1 MLTPMVAGG
10 VVFPGLFLLSKNTLQ
25 RLPQLR
31 WEEADAVIV
40 SARLVSSVQAVMAS
54 TAGYIVS
61 TSCKHIIDDQ
71 HWLSSAYTQFAVPY
85 FIYDIYAMFLCHW
98 HKHQVKGHGGDEG
111 STRAPGSTWAVARG
125 YLHKE
130 FLMVLHHAVMVLVC
144 FPLSVVWRQGKG
156 DFFLGC
162 LLMAEVSTPFVCLGK
177 ILIQGCFMRGRRGD
191 RMAINIQEHMA
202 INVCPGPIRPIRQI
216 SDYFPRRGPGLEVG
230 GGGFG
235 EAPAHLA
242 PLALAP
248 PAALLGATT
257 PEEGAEVDSYDSD
270 DTSESRGFKGPGHS
284 WGPPGWWEGPGL
296 CWGWGGGG
304 H

>member
-40 SARLVSSVQAVMAS
+40 SARLVSSVQAIMAS

-85 FIYDIYAMFLCHW
+85 FVYDIYAMFLCHW
-98 HKHQVKGHGGDEG
+98 HKHQVKGHGGDDG
-111 STRAPGSTWAVARG
+111 GPSAPGSTWAVARG

-162 LLMAEVSTPFVCLGK
+162 LLMAEISTPFVCLGK
-177 ILIQGCFMRGRRGD
+177 ILIQGEG
-191 RMAINIQEHMA
+191 
-202 INVCPGPIRPIRQI
+202 
-216 SDYFPRRGPGLEVG
+216 
-230 GGGFG
+230 
-235 EAPAHLA
+235 
-242 PLALAP
+242 
-248 PAALLGATT
+248 
-257 PEEGAEVDSYDSD
+257 PEEGVPCAICLGLVRGLTRGTGE
-270 DTSESRGFKGPGHS
+270 SENMDIPAPLLQPPLHS
-284 WGPPGWWEGPGL
+284 PVTREGRMPRLTPMALRRRRLHPLPAPFQGRPA
-296 CWGWGGGG
+296 
-304 H
+304 